1 VDDSIENII
10 FDLGGVILN
19 IDYQLTEKA
28 FISLGLQDFSRM
40 YTQAAQTGLFDNYE
54 KGNCSTP
61 YYINALL
68 DFLPPNTSANKVVA
82 AWNAMILEFPIE
94 NLQLLQKL
102 KSKYRIFLLSNTND
116 IHLQAVNRAL
126 KRVSNESNL
135 SGFFEK
141 TYYSFEIGMRK
152 PDCEIFNKVCS
163 ENNLDYSKTLF
174 IDDTEKHILGA
185 KEIGLKTHL
194 FAAGTTLDQLF
205 S

>member
-1 VDDSIENII
+1 MDEPIENII

-28 FISLGLQDFSRM
+28 FKSLGLQDFSKM

-61 YYINALL
+61 YFINALL

-82 AWNAMILEFPIE
+82 AWNAMILDFPIQ
-94 NLQLLQKL
+94 NLKLLQKL
-102 KSKYRIFLLSNTND
+102 KNKYRIFLLSNTND

-126 KRVSNESNL
+126 KKVSNENNL

-141 TYYSFEIGMRK
+141 TYYSFEMGMRK
-152 PDCEIFNKVCS
+152 PDAEIFNKVCY
-163 ENNLDYSKTLF
+163 ENSLDYQTTLF
-174 IDDTEKHILGA
+174 IDDTERHILGA
-185 KEIGLKTHL
+185 KEVGLKTHL
-194 FAAGTTLDQLF
+194 LVPSTTIDHLF